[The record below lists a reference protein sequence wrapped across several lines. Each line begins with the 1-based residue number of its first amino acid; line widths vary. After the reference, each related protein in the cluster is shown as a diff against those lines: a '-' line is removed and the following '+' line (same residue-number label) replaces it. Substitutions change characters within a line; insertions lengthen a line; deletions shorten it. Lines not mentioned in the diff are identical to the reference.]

1 MQKIKWD
8 PTLTSI
14 RNIAKSAGVSVGTA
28 FNYMKRL
35 GYKPYK
41 PRRVQ
46 ELLPNDYQQRCD
58 FADKAMRELDFES
71 VPSTAVFWR
80 QSFKSAF

>member
-1 MQKIKWD
+1 MITEIAKNQMESN
-8 PTLTSI
+8 PQRLTSI
-14 RNIAKSAGVSVGTA
+14 RNIAKSAGVSVNTA
-28 FNYMKRL
+28 FNYMKSL

-46 ELLPNDYQQRCD
+46 ELLPNGYQQSCD

-71 VPSTAVFWR
+71 VL
-80 QSFKSAF
+80 